1 MKLLCCHPSGLMY
14 TEIYLRLEPLGVE
27 LVAQAALRA
36 GHEVRIL
43 DLQVFSHK
51 DYFKVLVQWVFLLS
65 YCPLRG

>member
-14 TEIYLRLEPLGVE
+14 TEIYLRPLGLE